1 MSFMNK
7 KIKAIAVVALIA
19 LIAVNFFIIKNSY
32 IGTVL
37 ISVLICIILFGIFDE
52 KKPEAEKQV
61 DENVLSDEEM
71 EEELLSDG
79 EFSYDNYDEVCC
91 EECGEYL
98 GVGVTKCPSCGYSKD
113 AEENDDK
120 EVDTCPNCG
129 KPKDDGMDFC
139 TYCDYEFN
147 KKGE

>member
-7 KIKAIAVVALIA
+7 KIKAISIVTLIA
-19 LIAVNFFIIKNSY
+19 LIIVNFFTIKNKY
-32 IGTVL
+32 AFIILGVIL
-37 ISVLICIILFGIFDE
+37 IFVLFGIFDE
-52 KKPEAEKQV
+52 SKPEAEKEV

-71 EEELLSDG
+71 EEELLSEG

-91 EECGEYL
+91 EKCGEYL
-98 GVGVTKCPSCGYSKD
+98 GVDVTKCPSCGYSKI
-113 AEENDDK
+113 AEENDDS
-120 EVDTCPNCG
+120 EDETCPNCG
-129 KPKDDGMDFC
+129 KPKDDGMSFC